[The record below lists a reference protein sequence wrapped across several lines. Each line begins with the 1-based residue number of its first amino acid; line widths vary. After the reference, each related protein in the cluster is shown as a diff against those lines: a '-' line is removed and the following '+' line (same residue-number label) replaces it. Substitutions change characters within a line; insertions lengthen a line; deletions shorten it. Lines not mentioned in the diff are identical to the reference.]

1 MLHDISFKVNSGG
14 RLALLG
20 ASGSGKTTLLRLI
33 AGLEKPTSGRILYN
47 DVPLEEVKPMTRHI
61 GMVFQNYAL
70 IPHWK
75 SERSIGFYLS
85 LRRREDEVPQR
96 VRRVAAITGVGLDA
110 LLDRRPVNLSGGEKQ
125 QVAIARAFTR
135 DLDVLLLDEP
145 FANLDAKLRTS
156 ARLELQRLLQEFPI
170 TTLLVTHDQAEAAAI
185 GQGVVLLREG
195 RIEQFGE
202 YQRLREDPASLY
214 VAQFIGHTP
223 INLFAGEVLDGLW
236 HGVHFGGV
244 ALPHP
249 APDYTRLTLAIRPEH
264 MRLHSGA
271 AARIL
276 EVQPM
281 YGMRRQVAEVERDGI
296 TWRVEC
302 DAAVPLRVNDTV
314 QSEPDSAHA
323 LFFDSAGQRYS

>member
-1 MLHDISFKVNSGG
+1 VLHDISFKVNSGG